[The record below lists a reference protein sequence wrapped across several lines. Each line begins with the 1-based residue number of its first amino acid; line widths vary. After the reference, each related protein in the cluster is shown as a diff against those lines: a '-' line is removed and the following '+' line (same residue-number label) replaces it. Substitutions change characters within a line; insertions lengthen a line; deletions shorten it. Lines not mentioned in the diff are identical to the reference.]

1 MKIDILTLF
10 PEVIETYVQASV
22 LGRAI
27 KNEKIQISAHNLRNW
42 AEGKHRQ
49 VDDKPYGG
57 GAGMV
62 LKIEPI
68 YRAVKDLKR
77 DGNTRVIVFSAK
89 GRRYTQTDARRL
101 KKFSQL
107 ILICGRYEGIDE
119 RVAEH
124 IADEE
129 ISVGDFVL
137 TGGELPA
144 LIVADSVCRLLP
156 GVLGNEQSAE
166 FESHSREGYLEHP
179 HYTVPAEFE
188 GWKVP
193 TVLLSGHH
201 EKIEK
206 WRRDNAGRKKEE

>member
-201 EKIEK
+201 GKIEK